1 MTTLD
6 RTTFPL
12 TGTTR
17 PAVVVRVVNAVA
29 RALRAWKNRREIYH
43 LGALSDHELADIGLT
58 RGDLHVAWREPFG
71 VDPTTRLGTLAEAR
85 AIQAMRDAAERAARQ
100 VC

>member
-6 RTTFPL
+6 RTPFPL

-17 PAVVVRVVNAVA
+17 PAVAVRVVNAVV
-29 RALRAWKNRREIYH
+29 RILRAWKNRREIYH
-43 LGALSDHELADIGLT
+43 LGAKSDCELADIGLT
-58 RGDLHVAWREPFG
+58 RGDLHVAWCEPFG
-71 VDPTTRLGTLAEAR
+71 VDPTTTLGALAEAR
-85 AIQAMRDAAERAARQ
+85 SIQAMRDATERAARQ

>member
-12 TGTTR
+12 TGTAR
-17 PAVVVRVVNAVA
+17 PAVAVRVVNAVA

-43 LGALSDHELADIGLT
+43 LGAMSDHELADIGLT

-71 VDPTTRLGTLAEAR
+71 IDPTTRLGTLAEAR
-85 AIQAMRDAAERAARQ
+85 AIQAMREAAERAARQ

>member
-17 PAVVVRVVNAVA
+17 PAVAVRVINAVA
-29 RALRAWKNRREIYH
+29 NLLHAWKNRREVYR
-43 LGALSDHELADIGLT
+43 LGAMTDWELADIGLT

-71 VDPTTRLGTLAEAR
+71 VDPTTTLGTLAEVR
-85 AIQAMRDAAERAARQ
+85 AVQAMRDATERAARQ

>member
-12 TGTTR
+12 TGTML
-17 PAVVVRVVNAVA
+17 PAVAVRVVNAVA
-29 RALRAWKNRREIYH
+29 RAVRAWKNRREIYR
-43 LGALSDHELADIGLT
+43 LGAMNDHELADIGLT

-71 VDPTTRLGTLAEAR
+71 VDPTTTLGALAEAR
-85 AIQAMRDAAERAARQ
+85 SIQAMRDARERAARQ